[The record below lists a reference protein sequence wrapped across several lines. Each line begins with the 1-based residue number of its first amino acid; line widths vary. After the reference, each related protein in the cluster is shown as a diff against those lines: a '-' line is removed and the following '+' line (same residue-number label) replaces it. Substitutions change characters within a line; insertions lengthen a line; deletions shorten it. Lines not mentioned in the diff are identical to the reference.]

1 MFRQVQPQT
10 TSITLNPGCSKK
22 QPGSL
27 HTHFQPVLWVWIY
40 LDTSGR
46 GHRDHLQL
54 QMGEKAA
61 NNGASGCK
69 PVIWPAT
76 GPFRLGH
83 FYPLQV
89 RAETPGKLEDCLCLP
104 VFPLNVHKDHPL
116 CYKVPGLQAVPWA
129 AGANIWHLGYR
140 QIVRCAHSFSHLPS
154 PPPPPPHLLESL
166 PQPPPL
172 SSSID
177 LQCQRQQAQARQC
190 PPHTAFSA
198 HSCKPKRGN
207 TWPNVPV
214 ARFCYTSG
222 SFLRHRL
229 F

>member
-1 MFRQVQPQT
+1 MQACYLASHRALQT
-10 TSITLNPGCSKK
+10 
-22 QPGSL
+22 GSL
-27 HTHFQPVLWVWIY
+27 LSFAGESR
-40 LDTSGR
+40 DTW
-46 GHRDHLQL
+46 
-54 QMGEKAA
+54 E
-61 NNGASGCK
+61 
-69 PVIWPAT
+69 T
-76 GPFRLGH
+76 GGL
-83 FYPLQV
+83 PL
-89 RAETPGKLEDCLCLP
+89 LP